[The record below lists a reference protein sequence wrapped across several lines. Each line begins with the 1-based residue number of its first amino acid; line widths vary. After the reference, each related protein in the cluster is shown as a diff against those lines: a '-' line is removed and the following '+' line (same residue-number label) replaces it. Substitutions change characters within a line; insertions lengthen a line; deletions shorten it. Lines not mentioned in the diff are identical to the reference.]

1 MLIEQLIFIIL
12 AFVLFVYI
20 FYQLIK
26 KKETKN
32 MTKLENKLL
41 NLRKML
47 NKLEDKGYYTPE
59 LVTKKDIV
67 KYRRLNN
74 LWLKLLNKVNA

>member
-1 MLIEQLIFIIL
+1 
-12 AFVLFVYI
+12 
-20 FYQLIK
+20 
-26 KKETKN
+26 

-47 NKLEDKGYYTPE
+47 NELEDKGYYTPE

-74 LWLKLLNKVNA
+74 LWLKLLNRVNA